1 MTRPST
7 PPPERGGRFRRATR
21 WWLAAGTFVIGI
33 VAGAIIAGLLSEGSS
48 VAVTGSPAASAA
60 SSSSSASVAA
70 AASAAASSSAQAEPS
85 KTAQV
90 IVSDECLRAIN
101 AAQDAYAAINQIAD
115 AVKNIDL
122 SALDGIIR
130 QLQPL
135 QSRLQND
142 IKDCQVAVQLPNG
155 AVVATTLSS
164 PTDVTPLST
173 DSGGSADSTEV
184 TAGSTAA
191 APSS

>member
-1 MTRPST
+1 MTRPAS
-7 PPPERGGRFRRATR
+7 PVPERGGRFRRATR

-48 VAVTGSPAASAA
+48 AAVVGSPAASAA
-60 SSSSSASVAA
+60 SSASASAA
-70 AASAAASSSAQAEPS
+70 AASSAAASSSAQAVPS

-101 AAQDAYAAINQIAD
+101 ASQDAYAAISQIAD
-115 AVKNIDL
+115 AVRNLDL
-122 SALDGIIR
+122 SQLDTIIR

-135 QSRLQND
+135 QSRLQDD
-142 IKDCQVAVQLPNG
+142 IKACQVAVQLPNG

-164 PTDVTPLST
+164 ATDGTPLVT
-173 DSGGSADSTEV
+173 DSTEV
-184 TAGSTAA
+184 TAESTSA